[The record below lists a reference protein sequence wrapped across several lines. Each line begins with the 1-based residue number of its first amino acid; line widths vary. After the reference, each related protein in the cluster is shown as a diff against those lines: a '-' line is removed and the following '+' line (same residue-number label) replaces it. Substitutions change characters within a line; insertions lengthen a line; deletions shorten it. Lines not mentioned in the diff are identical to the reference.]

1 MTINFLRREP
11 RPRRSGTGCAGA
23 WRETV
28 LARVWLLE
36 GTEAVHGAWLVA
48 AHGKEP

>member
-1 MTINFLRREP
+1 MFVAVFVL
-11 RPRRSGTGCAGA
+11 SFAGTGCAGA